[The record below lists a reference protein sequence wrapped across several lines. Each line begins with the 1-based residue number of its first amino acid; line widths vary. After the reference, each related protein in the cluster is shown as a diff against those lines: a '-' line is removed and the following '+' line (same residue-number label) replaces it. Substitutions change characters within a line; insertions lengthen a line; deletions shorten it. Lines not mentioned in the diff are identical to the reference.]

1 MGFLK
6 GKKEMVAA
14 SSDLLYSDHWIAADN
29 RRK

>member
-14 SSDLLYSDHWIAADN
+14 SSDLFPSDHWIATDH
-29 RRK
+29 RRE